1 MGRASQESPESPP
14 ENLRQGPAT
23 IEHHLG
29 HPWHLLPA
37 AFCVERWR
45 ILLVPASRLES
56 IPLSLKLF
64 VALFHFFLVFF
75 FAFFWRTKRNPRF
88 FEGGRKKNRWSAPPI
103 PFHGRNDRRPRRL
116 SFGGKEAKEKNR
128 MFHHG
133 HGETKKVFQKKK
145 KRIKRNSIVPLPII
159 WVCLTKKYWKILA
172 LLKN

>member
-64 VALFHFFLVFF
+64 VALFHFFWSFFCFF
-75 FAFFWRTKRNPRF
+75 FGERSEIRDSSRVGVKKTADPLHRFHFTVEMIVDHVVSVLAVKRQKKRI
-88 FEGGRKKNRWSAPPI
+88 ECSTMATVRQRKFS
-103 PFHGRNDRRPRRL
+103 
-116 SFGGKEAKEKNR
+116 
-128 MFHHG
+128 
-133 HGETKKVFQKKK
+133 KK
-145 KRIKRNSIVPLPII
+145 KRNGSSETRLFRCQSFGFV
-159 WVCLTKKYWKILA
+159 
-172 LLKN
+172 